1 MLPICNSNASVE
13 KVDLVVE
20 LVYLMVDLNLVLAK
34 KADLT
39 VELVYLMVD
48 LNLVMVK
55 NADLIVELVY
65 LMVVLI
71 LVIHCCALIKQF
83 QH

>member
-1 MLPICNSNASVE
+1 MNGI
-13 KVDLVVE
+13 
-20 LVYLMVDLNLVLAK
+20 VLAK

-55 NADLIVELVY
+55 NADLIEELVY
-65 LMVVLI
+65 LMVGLI
-71 LVIHCCALIKQF
+71 LVIHWCALIKEF
-83 QH
+83 